1 MKTCYLHLG
10 FHKTAT
16 TSFQLSCGNNRKK
29 LFEEGI
35 YYPKFKFSDRKG
47 NCWNHSANI
56 RRFCKLGG
64 IDKIA
69 KKNKEKNI
77 FSNILEYEKMLSKA
91 GQKSF
96 A

>member
-16 TSFQLSCGNNRKK
+16 TSFQLSCGNNRDK
-29 LFEEGI
+29 LLEAGI

-47 NCWNHSANI
+47 NRWNHSGNI

-69 KKNKEKNI
+69 NNNNKEKNI
-77 FSNILEYEKMLSKA
+77 FFSNIVEYKKY
-91 GQKSF
+91 
-96 A
+96 